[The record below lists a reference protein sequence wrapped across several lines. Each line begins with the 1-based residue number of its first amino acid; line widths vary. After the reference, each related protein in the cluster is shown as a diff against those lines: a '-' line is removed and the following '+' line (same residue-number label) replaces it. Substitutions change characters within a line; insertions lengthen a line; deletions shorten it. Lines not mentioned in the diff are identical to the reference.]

1 MSLQRQS
8 RRHLAHNLRL
18 VNFSKIVPTT
28 NAASR
33 IVPVCRIN
41 VNKSSPSSGNE
52 NAVQP
57 RQGGVEM
64 ENIKEELRQ
73 FIISEFLPDGQ
84 TPQGNGGSG
93 TGRISGANLNDDT
106 PLQTSGILD
115 STAMLRV
122 VNFVEERY
130 GIEVR
135 AHEMGVENF
144 DSIDAIAA
152 FVESKGGAATA

>member
-1 MSLQRQS
+1 METKMLFKPWF
-8 RRHLAHNLRL
+8 N
-18 VNFSKIVPTT
+18 P
-28 NAASR
+28 
-33 IVPVCRIN
+33 
-41 VNKSSPSSGNE
+41 GE
-52 NAVQP
+52 
-57 RQGGVEM
+57 GGVQM
-64 ENIKEELRQ
+64 ENIKEDLRQ

-84 TPQGNGGSG
+84 TSQGNGGSQ

-130 GIEVR
+130 GIVVR
-135 AHEMGVENF
+135 AHEVGVDNF

-152 FVESKGGAATA
+152 FVEFKGGATAA

>member
-1 MSLQRQS
+1 
-8 RRHLAHNLRL
+8 
-18 VNFSKIVPTT
+18 
-28 NAASR
+28 
-33 IVPVCRIN
+33 
-41 VNKSSPSSGNE
+41 
-52 NAVQP
+52 
-57 RQGGVEM
+57 M

-84 TPQGNGGSG
+84 TPQGNGSG
-93 TGRISGANLNDDT
+93 PGRISGANLNDDT
-106 PLQTSGILD
+106 QLQTSGILD

-144 DSIDAIAA
+144 DSIEAIAA

>member
-1 MSLQRQS
+1 MLFDT
-8 RRHLAHNLRL
+8 LFN
-18 VNFSKIVPTT
+18 P
-28 NAASR
+28 
-33 IVPVCRIN
+33 
-41 VNKSSPSSGNE
+41 G
-52 NAVQP
+52 
-57 RQGGVEM
+57 QGGVEM

-84 TPQGNGGSG
+84 TPQGNGSQ

-135 AHEMGVENF
+135 AHEVGVDNF

-152 FVESKGGAATA
+152 FVESKGGAAA

>member
-1 MSLQRQS
+1 MLS
-8 RRHLAHNLRL
+8 
-18 VNFSKIVPTT
+18 
-28 NAASR
+28 
-33 IVPVCRIN
+33 
-41 VNKSSPSSGNE
+41 
-52 NAVQP
+52 QP
-57 RQGGVEM
+57 RQDAAEM

-73 FIISEFLPDGQ
+73 FIVSEFLPDGQ
-84 TPQGNGGSG
+84 SAQGNGGSP

-115 STAMLRV
+115 STAMLHV